1 MELIEKILN
10 LYLSFADVV
19 SANLLE
25 FSILFI
31 FVSTIWISLIGIV
44 SPVLLI
50 SALAFGYYG
59 IVVSLL
65 LIIFGSIIS
74 FFIATKTSVML
85 RKLRKKNPFFSN
97 DPFIIYIIL
106 RLIPGIPYLVKN
118 FSVIFFKL
126 NLKNFFFA
134 VLISDTPQIL
144 IFTFFFKRL
153 IDSSSNFLVYQ
164 DYNHIFELMYL
175 PLLILIIFI
184 IFIFFLKKKVGN
196 QIFRKD
202 NLNR

>member
-85 RKLRKKNPFFSN
+85 RKLRKKN
-97 DPFIIYIIL
+97 
-106 RLIPGIPYLVKN
+106 
-118 FSVIFFKL
+118 
-126 NLKNFFFA
+126 
-134 VLISDTPQIL
+134 
-144 IFTFFFKRL
+144 
-153 IDSSSNFLVYQ
+153 
-164 DYNHIFELMYL
+164 H
-175 PLLILIIFI
+175 
-184 IFIFFLKKKVGN
+184 FFLM
-196 QIFRKD
+196 I
-202 NLNR
+202 LS